1 MRKALAGGHEEWT
14 ELKTATTADVR
25 CVTNIL
31 AWGKPTGSKMK
42 TITAQIIAL
51 RVKKSSENR
60 YAIRPRWHRYC
71 PLIQH
76 DK

>member
-1 MRKALAGGHEEWT
+1 
-14 ELKTATTADVR
+14 
-25 CVTNIL
+25 L